1 MGRSRANTS
10 QVYRRH
16 AQLMLALQTSSDTCL
31 THKTHQSLCAQLLRG
46 GSVLEQPF
54 TVSMYTRK
62 ERQVH

>member
-1 MGRSRANTS
+1 MCGNISGFCLWHDGARISTALHALS
-10 QVYRRH
+10 FVGQGAAQVAARRET
-16 AQLMLALQTSSDTCL
+16 QQ
-31 THKTHQSLCAQLLRG
+31 G